1 MNLEFSPTCALRKH
15 LLYWKTHKYVRD
27 VWRSRDINTSD
38 LSFVQFIYSTIQR
51 VSSLFP
57 SFKFVNF
64 ADFIHYFDSLLR
76 TQNAASSYLHWIVS
90 NEWTGQSPLFYFT
103 FSSFVEFIDFFPFA
117 FIRTTFFPSSFTRLI
132 LLPSLWNRIPFMY
145 CNNFRSFIMYS
156 HFYIYIKRNGLHEK
170 FNKVMKIKK

>member
-1 MNLEFSPTCALRKH
+1 MKSHRSTYRFESTFTRPTIEFCNVSWISSSAPLVLYANIYYIEKH
-15 LLYWKTHKYVRD
+15 TNMWEMC
-27 VWRSRDINTSD
+27 WRSRDINTSD

-76 TQNAASSYLHWIVS
+76 TKNAASSYLHWIVS

-103 FSSFVEFIDFFPFA
+103 FSSIVEFIDFFPVCLH
-117 FIRTTFFPSSFTRLI
+117 TDHFFSFL
-132 LLPSLWNRIPFMY
+132 FH
-145 CNNFRSFIMYS
+145 SFNIITIALKPYP
-156 HFYIYIKRNGLHEK
+156 IYVLQ
-170 FNKVMKIKK
+170 